1 MRRTSNF
8 RPLKL
13 VLPLPQATLDLSGYE
28 LDFWDPLNDPLRL
41 VPLSRLQVRSL
52 LWDPPCPPPPPLRP
66 SVSLHHSLN
75 SVRRDLYL
83 S

>member
-1 MRRTSNF
+1 MRWTSNF
-8 RPLKL
+8 HPLKL
-13 VLPLPQATLDLSGYE
+13 VSLIPQATLDLSGYE

-41 VPLSRLQVRSL
+41 ALLSHLQVRSL
-52 LWDPPCPPPPPLRP
+52 LRDPPCPPPLPLRP
-66 SVSLHHSLN
+66 SVSLHRPLN